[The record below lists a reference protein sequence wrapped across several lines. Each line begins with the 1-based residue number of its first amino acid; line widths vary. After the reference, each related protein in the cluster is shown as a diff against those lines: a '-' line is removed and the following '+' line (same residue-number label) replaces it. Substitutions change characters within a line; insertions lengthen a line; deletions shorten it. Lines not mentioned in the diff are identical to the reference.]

1 MIELLTRTKRK
12 IGHGKR
18 KDEKMNWFQEIHG
31 KIFEMVKDAIFV
43 STAEGQLIDVNPS
56 CLELFGYHSKKEVLK
71 LDLAKDIYVNPE
83 DRAKLLR
90 LLEKKGS
97 VRDYEIT
104 LKRRDGTRIVVS
116 SSAQVIKDEKG
127 EAIGYVGMLRDI
139 TKRKEYE
146 QRLEEYSVRL
156 EKEIQ
161 QRTKKLKESERRYR
175 RLFKS
180 SKDALYITTTEGK
193 FIDLNQA
200 TVELFGY
207 ENKEELMQ
215 IGSTAELYLNPEDR
229 NKMQRQMEEK
239 GFVKNM
245 EQELRRKDGTKIY
258 ALVTGTT
265 MRDDGGNAIGYE
277 GMIKDITERKRAE
290 EAMRESE
297 EKFRTLAEQSPNMIF
312 INKGGK
318 VLYANRKCQEKMGY
332 KRKEFYSPDFDFHS
346 LIAPESMEIVTSSF
360 AKHMRGEDVAPY
372 EYVLLTK
379 DGRRIEAIINTA
391 LIRYEG
397 ERAILGT
404 ITDIT
409 ERKRAEEELRN
420 SEERYRS
427 LVEDI
432 DDGYFIVQ
440 DGKFV
445 YVNQAFADLFGHTK
459 KAMGGIEFSRL
470 FPQEYVERLLGNDLK
485 ETEQSEHALQDEFEI
500 SSKEGEYLV
509 LEIRSRVIEYN
520 GRPAIAGI
528 CKDITERKKAEMA
541 LNEKV
546 EELEKWYQ
554 LTVDREIKMTQLKNR
569 IQELESVLTVMRK
582 NQTQ

>member
-12 IGHGKR
+12 IGQGKWG
-18 KDEKMNWFQEIHG
+18 DEKLNWSQESYG
-31 KIFEMVKDAIFV
+31 KIFEMVKDPIFV
-43 STAEGQLIDVNPS
+43 STAEGQLIDMNPS
-56 CLELFGYHSKKEVLK
+56 CLELFGYHTKKEALE
-71 LDLAKDIYVNPE
+71 LDLARDIYVNPE
-83 DRAKLLR
+83 DRTELLR
-90 LLEKKGS
+90 LLEKEGS
-97 VRDYEIT
+97 VKDYEIE
-104 LKRRDGTRIVVS
+104 LKRRDGTKIIVS

-127 EAIGYVGMLRDI
+127 KIIGYVGMMRDI

-161 QRTKKLKESERRYR
+161 ERTKKLRESERRYR

-180 SKDALYITTTEGK
+180 SKDALYITTVEGK

-215 IGSTAELYLNPEDR
+215 IGSTAQLYSNPEDR

-265 MRDDGGNAIGYE
+265 RKDDGGNAIGYE

-290 EAMRESE
+290 EALRESE

-312 INKGGK
+312 INKGGR
-318 VLYANRKCQEKMGY
+318 VVYANQKCQEKMGY
-332 KRKEFYSPDFDFHS
+332 KRKELYSPDFDFHS
-346 LIAPESMEIVTSSF
+346 LIAPEFHERVTSSF
-360 AKHMRGEDVAPY
+360 ARHMKGEEVAPY

-379 DGRRIEAIINTA
+379 DGRRIEAIINTT
-391 LIRYEG
+391 LISYEG
-397 ERAILGT
+397 ESAILGT

-409 ERKRAEEELRN
+409 ERKRAEEEVRN

-432 DDGYFIVQ
+432 NDGYFIIQ

-445 YVNQAFADLFGHTK
+445 YVNQAFADLSGYTK
-459 KAMGGIEFSRL
+459 KAMVGIKFSGL
-470 FPQEYVERLLGNDLK
+470 FHQKYMEGLLGDDLK
-485 ETEQSEHALQDEFEI
+485 GTEQSEHALQDEFEI
-500 SSKEGEYLV
+500 SRKDGENLV

-569 IQELESVLTVMRK
+569 IQELESELTVIRK
-582 NQTQ
+582 NQN